1 MVPKITIIIPVYNS
15 ENTLRRCLDS
25 VLAQTF
31 TDYECLLIDDGS
43 IDNSGRICDEYA
55 ENDKRFRVFHKE
67 NGGVSSARNVGLDNA
82 KGEWILFC
90 DADDFVLSGWLN
102 NFRFHSSENID
113 MVIQGM
119 KTNRPLT
126 NCSEALEYALEFNLP
141 AVDAMKVLSDNNLL
155 GYTFLKSFRRSVLN
169 DYNIRF
175 DARLKFNED
184 SVFVIDYLSKVRRVV
199 STNSIGYFYFVPDW
213 SRKYSSR
220 QNFEIY
226 YEKCIDYL
234 ERANV
239 VAFNYYV
246 HALTEIL
253 IEKFIAKSLDRRN
266 ALKLYSIVCRRYIC
280 QNNFRISHPIF
291 DKMKW
296 ILFFDFALFSSFC
309 LDMVSFC
316 YNFYK
321 RIKL

>member
-1 MVPKITIIIPVYNS
+1 MDRCIASILAVS
-15 ENTLRRCLDS
+15 END
-25 VLAQTF
+25 F
-31 TDYECLLIDDGS
+31 ELIVVDDGS
-43 IDNSGRICDEYA
+43 TDNTLDICKNFEDLDNRIT
-55 ENDKRFRVFHKE
+55 VIHKN
-67 NGGVSSARNVGLDNA
+67 NGGVSSARNVGIDNSR
-82 KGEWILFC
+82 GEWILFC
-90 DADDFVLSGWLN
+90 DADDFVLTGWLN
-102 NFRFHSSENID
+102 NFRFHSSGNID

-155 GYTFLKSFRRSVLN
+155 GYSVLKSFRRSVLN
-169 DYNIRF
+169 EYNIRF
-175 DARLKFNED
+175 DERLKFNED

-213 SRKYSSR
+213 SRKYSSG
-220 QNFEIY
+220 QNFEVY

-280 QNNFRISHPIF
+280 QNNLRICHPIF
-291 DKMKW
+291 DKIKW
-296 ILFFDFALFSSFC
+296 FLFFDVALISSFC
-309 LDMVSFC
+309 LDLVSCC
-316 YNFYK
+316 YNFSK